1 MDKYKRERK
10 YNQNIVDLIIY
21 ALANSTNSLV
31 SIYYVHNGVLKT
43 HEIPPTRD
51 CQVTE
56 RRVTLVRLGEH
67 YEAVMN
73 ADTFKRNI
81 ENTVTIVDSPVK
93 RESTVLVPSDSEGT
107 QGRQPKEWKQ
117 DSESELENSDECM
130 NTTYSDNSST
140 DSDLG
145 KGKRENVSPIK
156 LTSEVWEDIPI
167 TKCTALPP
175 DIDGNSV
182 YELPFDANYR
192 MGSSV
197 DGRKWMRYM
206 PSKRFGFKGMRRLAQ
221 CAGSFLCN
229 NLLCSFRKQ
238 WGQNAVHFDK
248 KNNCKY
254 CGMTSDYL
262 SCKARKV
269 WELNDARETV
279 TVYHYG
285 SHTCPVVVKNKSE
298 SAVAALKKKFE
309 ANPAMKPQ
317 RAVNAILISEAI
329 KHGQAWDEIEDL
341 TDTLLNPSLPKN
353 VKQKVRKELHPHGH
367 SFEAVQILK
376 NSLDKKD
383 PLYIFE
389 VNDNQFNSDEPTFVF
404 STSTGKRK
412 LAATMTRDQNL
423 SHKFAYCFFDGKH
436 GRIQGMKTLTASVFH
451 CGLRKMVRL
460 AVIHCEREDALH
472 VSLYWQLFNKALKI
486 ATATMLPSSRMGI

>member
-1 MDKYKRERK
+1 MEKNNQVRIPIISDGHCLVRAFFKVLTNEYRYPLKSYFKLLHCACYEIENNLPFYSDKITSDTDVSYELDKYKRERK

-31 SIYYVHNGVLKT
+31 SIYYIRNGVLKT

-51 CQVTE
+51 CQVPE
-56 RRVTLVRLGEH
+56 RRVTLVRLGEN
-67 YEAVMN
+67 YEAVLN

-81 ENTVTIVDSPVK
+81 ENTVTIVDSSVK
-93 RESTVLVPSDSEGT
+93 RESTILVPSDSEGT

-156 LTSEVWEDIPI
+156 LTLEVWEDIPI

-175 DIDGNSV
+175 DIDGSSV

-192 MGSSV
+192 MRSSV
-197 DGRKWMRYM
+197 DGRKWKRYM
-206 PSKRFGFKGMRRLAQ
+206 PSKRFGFKGMRRLAH

-254 CGMTSDYL
+254 CGMTADYL
-262 SCKARKV
+262 PCKARKV
-269 WELNDARETV
+269 WEFNDARETV
-279 TVYHYG
+279 TVYHM
-285 SHTCPVVVKNKSE
+285 
-298 SAVAALKKKFE
+298 AAIH
-309 ANPAMKPQ
+309 
-317 RAVNAILISEAI
+317 V
-329 KHGQAWDEIEDL
+329 
-341 TDTLLNPSLPKN
+341 LLS
-353 VKQKVRKELHPHGH
+353 
-367 SFEAVQILK
+367 
-376 NSLDKKD
+376 
-383 PLYIFE
+383 
-389 VNDNQFNSDEPTFVF
+389 
-404 STSTGKRK
+404 
-412 LAATMTRDQNL
+412 
-423 SHKFAYCFFDGKH
+423 
-436 GRIQGMKTLTASVFH
+436 
-451 CGLRKMVRL
+451 
-460 AVIHCEREDALH
+460 
-472 VSLYWQLFNKALKI
+472 
-486 ATATMLPSSRMGI
+486 